1 MAARYGADQAVDAID
16 QAMNQL
22 KEAVDGMPFARF
34 RFTGQHKAVTR
45 AVADLAVA
53 MQDVK
58 PYLKDV

>member
-1 MAARYGADQAVDAID
+1 MAARYGADQAVDAVD

-45 AVADLAVA
+45 AVANLTVA
-53 MQDVK
+53 MADVK